1 MAEPTVAII
10 IPAHDEAGHIQT
22 CLRGVLAQDGVA
34 DGAVEVIVAANGCS
48 DDTADLA
55 RALTADFAARDWT
68 LSVLDLPEGGKPG
81 ALNAADAIAA
91 APSRAYLDA
100 DIVLSPPLLSQ
111 ILDAL
116 ARPDPVYVTGRMQVA
131 RAKSWVSRRYGA
143 LWTQLPFMRPGTA
156 QGAGLFAVNAAGRA
170 RWQAFPD
177 IIADD
182 TFVRWNFAPHE
193 RIEVDASY
201 SWPLV
206 EGFSALV
213 RVRRRQ
219 DAGGAQLRR
228 LHPALEANEG
238 KPGVGLSDHIRLALR
253 LPISYAVYV
262 AVQVMVR
269 LRSTSEQEW
278 ARGSR

>member
-1 MAEPTVAII
+1 MAELALSII
-10 IPAHDEAGHIQT
+10 IPAHNEASHIQT

-34 DGAVEVIVAANGCS
+34 AGAVEVIVAANGCS

-55 RALTADFAARDWT
+55 RALSADFTARGWSLT
-68 LSVLDLPEGGKPG
+68 VLDLSQGSKPG
-81 ALNAADAIAA
+81 ALNAADAIAT
-91 APSRAYLDA
+91 APARAYVDA
-100 DIVLSPPLLSQ
+100 DIVLSAPMLYALMDVLS
-111 ILDAL
+111 
-116 ARPDPVYVTGRMQVA
+116 RPSAVYVTGRMQVA
-131 RAKSWVSRRYGA
+131 PARSWVSRHYGT

-170 RWQAFPD
+170 RWQEFPD

-182 TFVRWNFAPHE
+182 TFVRWNFAPDE
-193 RIEVDASY
+193 RVEVAASY

-206 EGFSALV
+206 EGLSALV

-228 LHPALEANEG
+228 LYPELEANEG
-238 KPGVGLSDHIRLALR
+238 KPGMRPADHIRLALK
-253 LPISYAVYV
+253 LPMSYAIYV
-262 AVQVMVR
+262 AVQIMVR
-269 LRSTSEQEW
+269 LRSVSEQEW